1 MFYVNYNKYI
11 LVQFF
16 NVSISV
22 NTTGFQNENTES
34 QFKKASG

>member
-11 LVQFF
+11 LVQSF

-22 NTTGFQNENTES
+22 NTIGFQNENTES
-34 QFKKASG
+34 QSKKASG